1 MAQRNGDVSRRGV
14 LLATAAGALAA
25 PAAARSGDTA
35 GGDEAVDETFREP
48 ARALPRAADADVI
61 VCGAGP
67 AGVTAAITAA
77 RAGARV
83 RLFEA
88 HGSLGGVWTSSLLG
102 YLLDFDKPG
111 FNGELVRLLRS
122 RDAVDG
128 EGMNGLCYQP
138 EEMKLLLEELCAE
151 SGVQVQLHTRVTA
164 AYSEG
169 RRLDTVV
176 TESKSGR
183 QAWRAPVF
191 IDTTGDGDLGAQA
204 GCDFEI
210 GRETS
215 CPCQPMTMYAL
226 LVVKDSALIADC
238 LHGTGNDG
246 KHTGRQA
253 FRDVLSRAG
262 VTPSYGAACLF
273 PIRGNLVL
281 LMANHEYGINAT
293 DAAAVTTAT
302 LRARGEL
309 HRIVRALARLGGPWA
324 GVQIAATPEQIG
336 VRDGR
341 RIRGRFIVTR
351 DDLVSGA
358 RQDDAVVRATFPVD
372 IHALTAEANK
382 QKAYDN
388 AGVSVKPYD
397 IPYRALV
404 ARDVDGL
411 LLAGRCISGDFIA
424 HASYRVTGNAVAMGE
439 AAGAAAA
446 VAVKRRAAPHDLA
459 WPDIAAVRDATR
471 RGVMTVELLAVLT
484 IIGIAVSLLMPA
496 VQAARTAFPRTVC
509 INTTRQ
515 HDLGPDRRTDAH
527 AGTLPPV
534 RRNPYPS
541 GWTCDVRPFIEDTTA
556 DNGLDGSST
565 VAAGRTRPWCIAA
578 RRCCGAPARRTEG

>member
-1 MAQRNGDVSRRGV
+1 MAQRNADVSRRSV
-14 LLATAAGALAA
+14 LLATATGVLVA
-25 PAAARSGDTA
+25 PAAAR
-35 GGDEAVDETFREP
+35 GGDAAGHDEVGDDRFREP
-48 ARALPRAADADVI
+48 SRALPLAADADVV

-83 RLFEA
+83 RLFET
-88 HGSLGGVWTSSLLG
+88 HGALGGVWTSSLLG

-111 FNGELVRLLRS
+111 FNGELVRLLRA

-151 SGVQVQLHTRVTA
+151 AGVQVQLHTRVTA
-164 AYSEG
+164 AYREG
-169 RRLDTVV
+169 RRLDTIV

-183 QAWRAPVF
+183 QAWQAPVF

-204 GCDFEI
+204 GCEFEI
-210 GRETS
+210 GREKS

-226 LVVKDSALIADC
+226 LVVKDAALIEDC

-273 PIRGNLVL
+273 PVRGNLVL

-302 LRARGEL
+302 LRARGEV

-336 VRDGR
+336 IRDGR
-341 RIRGRFIVTR
+341 RIRGRSIVTR
-351 DDLVSGA
+351 DDLVTGA

-388 AGVSVKPYD
+388 AGVKVQPYD

-404 ARDVDGL
+404 AQDVDGL

-446 VAVKRRAAPHDLA
+446 VAAKQRAAPHELPWSDV
-459 WPDIAAVRDATR
+459 AAVRDATR
-471 RGVMTVELLAVLT
+471 RGATLVELLMVLV
-484 IIGIAVSLLMPA
+484 IIATLMTLIVPVVRSA
-496 VQAARTAFPRTVC
+496 CTTSFRSAC
-509 INTTRQ
+509 ITTRERAEQ
-515 HDLGPDRRTDAH
+515 IADRH
-527 AGTLPPV
+527 ANARVGSRPCGQAI
-534 RRNPYPS
+534 S
-541 GWTCDVRPFIEDTTA
+541 GASASR
-556 DNGLDGSST
+556 
-565 VAAGRTRPWCIAA
+565 AA
-578 RRCCGAPARRTEG
+578 RRAFLRPSSVGPNVSSSTSMQTGPS